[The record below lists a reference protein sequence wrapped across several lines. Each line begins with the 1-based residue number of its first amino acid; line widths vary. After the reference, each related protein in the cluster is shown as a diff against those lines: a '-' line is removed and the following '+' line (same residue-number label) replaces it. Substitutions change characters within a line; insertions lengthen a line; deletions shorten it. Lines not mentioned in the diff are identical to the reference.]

1 MISIVHL
8 FLFLQYSCLEKKL
21 RQNTALCKIKKS
33 AFAMLSLVTG
43 SCGMCYRILSFK
55 CSDEILFWII
65 IHQRLLDTDVK
76 RDALELAKA
85 GQWDDA
91 GPEQAIAQGGAG
103 GGTLANSQV
112 SFYKL

>member
-1 MISIVHL
+1 MEWVTEFCRSNVLMRIS
-8 FLFLQYSCLEKKL
+8 
-21 RQNTALCKIKKS
+21 
-33 AFAMLSLVTG
+33 
-43 SCGMCYRILSFK
+43 
-55 CSDEILFWII
+55 EILFWII

-91 GPEQAIAQGGAG
+91 GPDQAIAQGGAG

>member
-1 MISIVHL
+1 MEWVTEFCRSNVLMRIS
-8 FLFLQYSCLEKKL
+8 
-21 RQNTALCKIKKS
+21 
-33 AFAMLSLVTG
+33 
-43 SCGMCYRILSFK
+43 
-55 CSDEILFWII
+55 EILFWII

>member
-1 MISIVHL
+1 MESVTEFCRSNVLMRIS
-8 FLFLQYSCLEKKL
+8 
-21 RQNTALCKIKKS
+21 
-33 AFAMLSLVTG
+33 
-43 SCGMCYRILSFK
+43 
-55 CSDEILFWII
+55 EILFWII

-91 GPEQAIAQGGAG
+91 GPDQAIAQGGAG